1 MKKAFITLFAFLLL
15 YQNSFAQNSGNNS
28 IKILTQKKGVSIRG
42 MAVPNTNTI
51 WASGSKGSIAK
62 SVNGGTDFEWM
73 QVAGYETRDFRSI
86 HAWDDKEAIIV
97 AIAAPA
103 IILKTKDGGTS
114 WYKVYENTDTLMFL
128 DAIHFK
134 DASNGLVVG
143 DPIGNT
149 IFLLSTSDKGEH
161 WNEVSSSYFKTPLE
175 KGEAFFASSGSNIAQ
190 LSKEDFLVSGGMRSR
205 LWINGEAMDIPI
217 IQGGKS
223 TGANSM
229 AISPNGNNIMI
240 VGGDFM
246 KDTSR
251 LENAVG
257 LKLMEEPNSNQEKGQ
272 LKRKSLWVLDKYI
285 GHPNGYRSGVEYVS
299 NTLLISCGTSGVDI
313 SKNKGKNWDL
323 ISIESFHVVRKQ
335 PNTKAVFLAGGGGRI
350 GYYSIP

>member
-1 MKKAFITLFAFLLL
+1 MKKTFIALFAILIFC
-15 YQNSFAQNSGNNS
+15 QNSFAQNSGNNS
-28 IKILTQKKGVSIRG
+28 IKILTQKKGISIRG
-42 MAVPNTNTI
+42 LAVPNQNTI

-73 QVAGYETRDFRSI
+73 QVKGYETRDFRSI
-86 HAWDDKEAIIV
+86 HAWNDKEAIIV

-103 IILKTKDGGTS
+103 IILKTKDGGIS
-114 WYKVYENTDTLMFL
+114 WYKVYENADTLMFL

-143 DPIGNT
+143 DPINNH
-149 IFLLSTSDKGEH
+149 IFLLSTIDKGEN
-161 WNEVSSSYFKTPLE
+161 WNEIPSSYFKTSLE

-190 LSKEDFLVSGGMRSR
+190 NSKDDFLVSGGLRSR
-205 LWINGEAMDIPI
+205 LWINGEALDIPI
-217 IQGGKS
+217 LQGGTS

-229 AISPNGNNIMI
+229 AISPSGYDIMI

-251 LENAVG
+251 VQNAVG
-257 LKLMEEPNSNQEKGQ
+257 LKQSI
-272 LKRKSLWVLDKYI
+272 RKSSWVIEKSI
-285 GHPNGYRSGVEYVS
+285 GHPNGYRSGVVYIS
-299 NTLLISCGTSGVDI
+299 NSILISCGSSGVDI
-313 SKNKGKNWDL
+313 SKNKGKSWDL
-323 ISIESFHVVRKQ
+323 ISTESFHVVRKQ
-335 PNTKAVFLAGGGGRI
+335 PNTKSVFLAGGGGRI

>member
-1 MKKAFITLFAFLLL
+1 MKKACIALFAILISC
-15 YQNSFAQNSGNNS
+15 QNSIAQNSGNNS
-28 IKILTQKKGVSIRG
+28 IKILSQKKGVSIRG
-42 MAVPNTNTI
+42 LAVPNQNTI

-62 SVNGGTDFEWM
+62 SVNGGADFEWM
-73 QVAGYETRDFRSI
+73 QVKGYESRDFRSI

-143 DPIGNT
+143 DPISNH
-149 IFLLSTSDKGEH
+149 IFLLSTVDKGEN
-161 WNEVSSSYFKTPLE
+161 WNEVPSSYFKTPLE

-190 LSKEDFLVSGGMRSR
+190 LSKDDFLVSGGVRSR
-205 LWINGEAMDIPI
+205 LWINGAAMEIPI
-217 IQGGKS
+217 LQGGTS

-251 LENAVG
+251 TQNAVG
-257 LKLMEEPNSNQEKGQ
+257 LKLFIKPNSNKKWQSEKIPYWKIDEFVGF
-272 LKRKSLWVLDKYI
+272 
-285 GHPNGYRSGVEYVS
+285 PNGYRSGVEYVS
-299 NTLLISCGTSGVDI
+299 NTILISCGTSGVDI

-323 ISIESFHVVRKQ
+323 ISTESFHVVRKQ

-350 GYYSIP
+350 GYYRIP

>member
-1 MKKAFITLFAFLLL
+1 MKKAFIALFAILIFC
-15 YQNSFAQNSGNNS
+15 QNSFAQNSGNNS

-42 MAVPNTNTI
+42 LAVPHTNII

-62 SVNGGTDFEWM
+62 SVNGGTNFEWM
-73 QVAGYETRDFRSI
+73 QVKGYETRDFRSI
-86 HAWDDKEAIIV
+86 HAWNEKEAIIV

-103 IILKTKDGGTS
+103 IILKTKDGGIS
-114 WYKVYENTDTLMFL
+114 WYKVYENADTLMFL

-143 DPIGNT
+143 DPISNH
-149 IFLLSTSDKGEH
+149 IFLLSTIDKGEN
-161 WNEVSSSYFKTPLE
+161 WNEIPSSYFKTPLE

-190 LSKEDFLVSGGMRSR
+190 NSKDDFLVSGGLRSR
-205 LWINGEAMDIPI
+205 LWINGEAIDIPI
-217 IQGGKS
+217 LQGGTS

-229 AISPNGNNIMI
+229 AISPSGYNIMI

-251 LENAVG
+251 VQNAVG
-257 LKLMEEPNSNQEKGQ
+257 LKQSLRNSRWVIEK
-272 LKRKSLWVLDKYI
+272 SI
-285 GHPNGYRSGVEYVS
+285 GHPNGYRSGVVYIS
-299 NTLLISCGTSGVDI
+299 NSILISCGTSGVDF
-313 SKNKGKNWDL
+313 SKNKGKSWDL
-323 ISIESFHVVRKQ
+323 ISTESFHVVRKQ
-335 PNTKAVFLAGGGGRI
+335 PNTKSVFLAGGGGRI

>member
-1 MKKAFITLFAFLLL
+1 MKKAFIALFAILIL

-28 IKILTQKKGVSIRG
+28 IKILTQKKGVSIRAL
-42 MAVPNTNTI
+42 AVPNLNTI
-51 WASGSKGSIAK
+51 WASGSKGSIAR

-73 QVAGYETRDFRSI
+73 QVKGYETRDFRSI
-86 HAWDDKEAIIV
+86 HAWDEKEAIIV
-97 AIAAPA
+97 AVAAPA

-114 WYKVYENTDTLMFL
+114 WYKVYENADTLMFL

-143 DPIGNT
+143 DPISNH
-149 IFLLSTSDKGEH
+149 IFLLSTVDKGEH
-161 WNEVSSSYFKTPLE
+161 WNEIPSSYFKTPLE

-190 LSKEDFLVSGGMRSR
+190 LSKEDFLVSGGLRSR
-205 LWINGEAMDIPI
+205 LWINGEALDIPI
-217 IQGGKS
+217 IQGGTS

-251 LENAVG
+251 LQNAVG
-257 LKLMEEPNSNQEKGQ
+257 LKLFIKPNSNQKWQSEKIPYWKIDELAG
-272 LKRKSLWVLDKYI
+272 L
-285 GHPNGYRSGVEYVS
+285 PNGYRSGVEYIT
-299 NTLLISCGTSGVDI
+299 NTILIACGTSGVDI
-313 SKNKGKNWDL
+313 SMNKGKNWDL
-323 ISIESFHVVRKQ
+323 ISTESFHVVRKQ
-335 PNTKAVFLAGGGGRI
+335 PTTKAVFLAGGGGRI
-350 GYYSIP
+350 GYYRIS

>member
-1 MKKAFITLFAFLLL
+1 MKKACIALFAILISC
-15 YQNSFAQNSGNNS
+15 QNSIAQNSGNNS
-28 IKILTQKKGVSIRG
+28 IKILSQKKGVSIRG
-42 MAVPNTNTI
+42 LAVPNQNTI

-62 SVNGGTDFEWM
+62 SVNGGADFEWM
-73 QVAGYETRDFRSI
+73 QVKGYESRDFRSI

-134 DASNGLVVG
+134 DASNGLIVG
-143 DPIGNT
+143 DPISNH
-149 IFLLSTSDKGEH
+149 IFLLSTVDKGEN
-161 WNEVSSSYFKTPLE
+161 WNEVPSSYFKTPLE

-190 LSKEDFLVSGGMRSR
+190 LSKDDFLVSGGVRSR
-205 LWINGEAMDIPI
+205 LWINGAAMEIPI
-217 IQGGKS
+217 LQGGTS

-251 LENAVG
+251 TQNAVG
-257 LKLMEEPNSNQEKGQ
+257 LKLFIKPNSNKKWQSEKIPYWKIDEFVGF
-272 LKRKSLWVLDKYI
+272 
-285 GHPNGYRSGVEYVS
+285 PNGYRSGVEYVS
-299 NTLLISCGTSGVDI
+299 NTILISCGTSGVDI

-323 ISIESFHVVRKQ
+323 ISTESFHVVRKQ

-350 GYYSIP
+350 GYYRIP

>member
-42 MAVPNTNTI
+42 LAVPNSNTI

-62 SVNGGTDFEWM
+62 SVNRGTDFEWM
-73 QVAGYETRDFRSI
+73 QVKGYESRDFRSI

-97 AIAAPA
+97 AVAAPA
-103 IILKTKDGGTS
+103 IILKTKDGGIS
-114 WYKVYENTDTLMFL
+114 WYKVYENADTLMFL

-134 DASNGLVVG
+134 DAANGLVVG
-143 DPIGNT
+143 DPISNH
-149 IFLLSTSDKGEH
+149 IFLLSTVDKGEN
-161 WNEVSSSYFKTPLE
+161 WNQIPSSYFKTPLE

-190 LSKEDFLVSGGMRSR
+190 LSKDDFLVSGGLRSR
-205 LWINGEAMDIPI
+205 LWINGSAMDIPI
-217 IQGGKS
+217 IQGGNS

-229 AISPNGNNIMI
+229 AISPNGNRIMI

-251 LENAVG
+251 LQNAVG
-257 LKLMEEPNSNQEKGQ
+257 LKLFIKPNSNKKWQSEK
-272 LKRKSLWVLDKYI
+272 LPYWKIDEFI
-285 GHPNGYRSGVEYVS
+285 GLPNGYRSGVEYVS
-299 NTLLISCGTSGVDI
+299 NTILISCGTSGVDI

-323 ISIESFHVVRKQ
+323 ISTESFHVVRKQ
-335 PNTKAVFLAGGGGRI
+335 PNTNAVFLAGGAGRI
-350 GYYSIP
+350 GYYRIP

>member
-1 MKKAFITLFAFLLL
+1 MKKACIALFAILISC
-15 YQNSFAQNSGNNS
+15 QNSIAQNSGNNS
-28 IKILTQKKGVSIRG
+28 IKILSQKKGVSIRG
-42 MAVPNTNTI
+42 LAVPNQNTI

-62 SVNGGTDFEWM
+62 SVNGGADFEWM
-73 QVAGYETRDFRSI
+73 QVKGYESRDFRSI

-134 DASNGLVVG
+134 DAANGLVVG
-143 DPIGNT
+143 DPISNH
-149 IFLLSTSDKGEH
+149 IFLLSTVDKGEN
-161 WNEVSSSYFKTPLE
+161 WNEVPSSYFKTPLE

-190 LSKEDFLVSGGMRSR
+190 LSKDDFLVSGGVRSR
-205 LWINGEAMDIPI
+205 LWINGAAMEIPI
-217 IQGGKS
+217 LQGGTS

-251 LENAVG
+251 TQNAVG
-257 LKLMEEPNSNQEKGQ
+257 LKLFIKPNSNKKWQSEKIPYWKIDEFVGF
-272 LKRKSLWVLDKYI
+272 
-285 GHPNGYRSGVEYVS
+285 PNGYRSGVEYVS
-299 NTLLISCGTSGVDI
+299 NTILISCGTSGVDI

-323 ISIESFHVVRKQ
+323 ISTESFHVVRKQ

-350 GYYSIP
+350 GYYRVP

>member
-1 MKKAFITLFAFLLL
+1 MKKACIALFAFLLL

-42 MAVPNTNTI
+42 LAVPNLNTI

-73 QVAGYETRDFRSI
+73 QVKGYETRDFRSI
-86 HAWDDKEAIIV
+86 HAWDEKEAIIV
-97 AIAAPA
+97 AVAAPA
-103 IILKTKDGGTS
+103 IILKTKDGGNS
-114 WYKVYENTDTLMFL
+114 WYKVYQNADTLMFL

-134 DASNGLVVG
+134 DAANGLVVG
-143 DPIGNT
+143 DPISNH
-149 IFLLSTSDKGEH
+149 IFLLSTVDKGEN
-161 WNEVSSSYFKTPLE
+161 WNEIPSSYFKTPLE

-190 LSKEDFLVSGGMRSR
+190 LSKEDFLVSGGLRSR
-205 LWINGEAMDIPI
+205 LWINGEALDIPI
-217 IQGGKS
+217 IQGGTS

-251 LENAVG
+251 LQNAVG
-257 LKLMEEPNSNQEKGQ
+257 LKLFIKPNSNQKWQSEKIPYWKIDELAG
-272 LKRKSLWVLDKYI
+272 L
-285 GHPNGYRSGVEYVS
+285 PNGYRSGVEYIT
-299 NTLLISCGTSGVDI
+299 NTILIACGTSGVDI
-313 SKNKGKNWDL
+313 SMNKGKNWDL
-323 ISIESFHVVRKQ
+323 ISTESFHVVRKQ
-335 PNTKAVFLAGGGGRI
+335 PTTKAVFLAGGGGRI
-350 GYYSIP
+350 GYYRIS

>member
-51 WASGSKGSIAK
+51 WVSGSKGSIAL

-73 QVAGYETRDFRSI
+73 QVQGYETRDFRSI
-86 HAWDDKEAIIV
+86 HAWNEKEAIIV
-97 AIAAPA
+97 TVAAPA
-103 IILKTKDGGTS
+103 LILKTKDGGKS

-134 DASNGLVVG
+134 DANNGLVVG
-143 DPIGNT
+143 DPISKT
-149 IFLLSTSDKGEH
+149 IFLLSSNNKGEH
-161 WNEVSSSYFKTPLE
+161 WNEVPSNYFKTPLE

-190 LSKEDFLVSGGMRSR
+190 FSKEDFLVSGGMRSR
-205 LWINGEAMDIPI
+205 LWINGSAMDIPI

-229 AISPNGNNIMI
+229 SISPNGDNIMI

-246 KDTSR
+246 KITSR
-251 LENAVG
+251 LQNAVG
-257 LKLMEEPNSNQEKGQ
+257 LKLRKEPNSDQKWQ
-272 LKRKSLWVLDKYI
+272 SIRKTRWVIDKSI

-299 NTLLISCGTSGVDI
+299 NTILISCGTAGVDI

-323 ISIESFHVVRKQ
+323 ISTESFHVVRKQ
-335 PNTKAVFLAGGGGRI
+335 PNTNAVFLAGAGGRI

>member
-1 MKKAFITLFAFLLL
+1 MKKAFIALFAILIL

-28 IKILTQKKGVSIRG
+28 IKILTQKKGVSIRAL
-42 MAVPNTNTI
+42 AVPNLNTI
-51 WASGSKGSIAK
+51 WASGSKGSIAR

-73 QVAGYETRDFRSI
+73 QVKGYETRDFRSI
-86 HAWDDKEAIIV
+86 HAWDEKEAIIV
-97 AIAAPA
+97 AVAAPA

-114 WYKVYENTDTLMFL
+114 WYKVYENADTLMFL

-143 DPIGNT
+143 DPISNH
-149 IFLLSTSDKGEH
+149 IFLLSTVDKGEH
-161 WNEVSSSYFKTPLE
+161 WNEIPSSYFKTPLE

-190 LSKEDFLVSGGMRSR
+190 LSKEDFLVSGGLRSR
-205 LWINGEAMDIPI
+205 LWINGLAMDIPI
-217 IQGGKS
+217 LQGGTS

-251 LENAVG
+251 LQNAVG
-257 LKLMEEPNSNQEKGQ
+257 LKLFIKPNSNQKWQSEKIPYWKIDELAG
-272 LKRKSLWVLDKYI
+272 L
-285 GHPNGYRSGVEYVS
+285 PNGYRSGVEYIT
-299 NTLLISCGTSGVDI
+299 NTILIACGTSGVDI
-313 SKNKGKNWDL
+313 SMNKGKNWDL
-323 ISIESFHVVRKQ
+323 ISTESFHVVRKQ
-335 PNTKAVFLAGGGGRI
+335 PTTKAVFLAGGGGRI
-350 GYYSIP
+350 GYYRIS

>member
-1 MKKAFITLFAFLLL
+1 MKKACIALFAILISC
-15 YQNSFAQNSGNNS
+15 QNSIAQNSGNNS
-28 IKILTQKKGVSIRG
+28 IKILSQKKGVSIRG
-42 MAVPNTNTI
+42 LAVPNQNTI

-62 SVNGGTDFEWM
+62 SVNGGTDFEWI
-73 QVAGYETRDFRSI
+73 QVPGYESRDFRSI

-143 DPIGNT
+143 DPISNH
-149 IFLLSTSDKGEH
+149 IFLLSTGDKGEN
-161 WNEVSSSYFKTPLE
+161 WNEVPSSYFKTPLE

-190 LSKEDFLVSGGMRSR
+190 LSKEDFLVSGGVRSR
-205 LWINGEAMDIPI
+205 LWINGAAMDIPI
-217 IQGGKS
+217 LQGGTS

-251 LENAVG
+251 LQNAVG
-257 LKLMEEPNSNQEKGQ
+257 LKLFIKPNSNKKWQSEKIPYWKIDEFVGF
-272 LKRKSLWVLDKYI
+272 
-285 GHPNGYRSGVEYVS
+285 PNGYRSGVEYVS
-299 NTLLISCGTSGVDI
+299 NTILISCGTSGVDI

-323 ISIESFHVVRKQ
+323 ISTESFHVVRKQ

-350 GYYSIP
+350 GYYRIP

>member
-1 MKKAFITLFAFLLL
+1 MKKACIALFAILISC
-15 YQNSFAQNSGNNS
+15 QNSIAQNSGNNS
-28 IKILTQKKGVSIRG
+28 IKMLSQKKGVSIRG
-42 MAVPNTNTI
+42 LAVPNQNTI

-62 SVNGGTDFEWM
+62 SVNGGADFEWM
-73 QVAGYETRDFRSI
+73 QVKGYESRDFRSI
-86 HAWDDKEAIIV
+86 HAWDDKEVIIV

-143 DPIGNT
+143 DPINNH
-149 IFLLSTSDKGEH
+149 IFLLSTVDKGEN
-161 WNEVSSSYFKTPLE
+161 WNEVPSSYFKTPLE

-190 LSKEDFLVSGGMRSR
+190 LSKDDFLVSGGVRSR
-205 LWINGEAMDIPI
+205 LWINGAAMDIPI
-217 IQGGKS
+217 LQGGTS

-251 LENAVG
+251 TQNAVG
-257 LKLMEEPNSNQEKGQ
+257 LKLFIKPNSNKKWQSEKIPYWKIDEFVGF
-272 LKRKSLWVLDKYI
+272 
-285 GHPNGYRSGVEYVS
+285 PNGYRSGVEYVS
-299 NTLLISCGTSGVDI
+299 NTILISCGTSGVDI

-323 ISIESFHVVRKQ
+323 ISTESFHVVRKQ

-350 GYYSIP
+350 GYYRIP

>member
-1 MKKAFITLFAFLLL
+1 MKKACIALFAILISC
-15 YQNSFAQNSGNNS
+15 QNSIAQNSGNNS
-28 IKILTQKKGVSIRG
+28 IKILSQKKGVSIRG
-42 MAVPNTNTI
+42 LAVPNQNTI

-62 SVNGGTDFEWM
+62 SVNGGADFEWM
-73 QVAGYETRDFRSI
+73 QVKGYESRDFRSI

-143 DPIGNT
+143 DPIHNY
-149 IFLLSTSDKGEH
+149 IFLLSTNDKGEN
-161 WNEVSSSYFKTPLE
+161 WNEIPSSYFKTPLE

-190 LSKEDFLVSGGMRSR
+190 LTKDDFLVSGGLRSR
-205 LWINGEAMDIPI
+205 LWINGEAINIPI
-217 IQGGKS
+217 IQGGTS

-251 LENAVG
+251 LQNAVG
-257 LKLMEEPNSNQEKGQ
+257 LKLFIKPNSNQKWQSEKIPYWKIDLNTG
-272 LKRKSLWVLDKYI
+272 L
-285 GHPNGYRSGVEYVS
+285 PNGYRSGVAYVS
-299 NTLLISCGTSGVDI
+299 NSILISCGTSGVDI
-313 SKNKGKNWDL
+313 SINKGKSWDL
-323 ISIESFHVVRKQ
+323 ISTESFHVVRKQ

-350 GYYSIP
+350 GYYSIR

>member
-51 WASGSKGSIAK
+51 WASGSKGSVAK
-62 SVNGGTDFEWM
+62 SVNGGTNFEWM
-73 QVAGYETRDFRSI
+73 QVQGYETRDFRSI
-86 HAWDDKEAIIV
+86 HAWNEKEAIIV
-97 AIAAPA
+97 AVAAPA
-103 IILKTKDGGTS
+103 LILKTKDGGKS
-114 WYKVYENTDTLMFL
+114 WYKVYENADTLMFL

-134 DASNGLVVG
+134 NASNGLVVG
-143 DPIGNT
+143 DPISNH
-149 IFLLSTSDKGEH
+149 IFLLSSNDKGEH
-161 WNEVSSSYFKTPLE
+161 WNEVPSNYFKTPLE

-190 LSKEDFLVSGGMRSR
+190 LSKDDFLVSGGLRSR

-229 AISPNGNNIMI
+229 AISPDGNNIMI

-251 LENAVG
+251 LQNAVG
-257 LKLMEEPNSNQEKGQ
+257 LKLS
-272 LKRKSLWVLDKYI
+272 KRKSTWVVEKFI
-285 GHPNGYRSGVEYVS
+285 GHPNGYRSGVDYLTNS
-299 NTLLISCGTSGVDI
+299 ILIACGTTGVDI
-313 SKNKGKNWDL
+313 SINKGISWEL
-323 ISIESFHVVRKQ
+323 ISNESFHVVRKQ
-335 PNTKAVFLAGGGGRI
+335 PNTKAIFLAGSGGRI

>member
-1 MKKAFITLFAFLLL
+1 MKKAYIALFAFLLL

-42 MAVPNTNTI
+42 LAVPNSNTI

-73 QVAGYETRDFRSI
+73 QVKGYESRDFRSI
-86 HAWDDKEAIIV
+86 HAWDDKQAIIV
-97 AIAAPA
+97 AVAAPA
-103 IILKTKDGGTS
+103 IILKTIDGGNS

-143 DPIGNT
+143 DPIHNY
-149 IFLLSTSDKGEH
+149 IFLLSTNNKGEH
-161 WNEVSSSYFKTPLE
+161 WNEIPSSYFKTPLE

-190 LSKEDFLVSGGMRSR
+190 LTKDDFLVSGGLRSR
-205 LWINGEAMDIPI
+205 LWINGQALNIPI
-217 IQGGKS
+217 IQGGTS

-251 LENAVG
+251 LQNAVG
-257 LKLMEEPNSNQEKGQ
+257 LKLFIKPNSNQKWQSEKIPYWKIDLNTG
-272 LKRKSLWVLDKYI
+272 L
-285 GHPNGYRSGVEYVS
+285 PNGYRSGVEYVS
-299 NTLLISCGTSGVDI
+299 NNILISCGTSGVDI
-313 SKNKGKNWDL
+313 SKNKGKSWDL
-323 ISIESFHVVRKQ
+323 ISTESFHVVRKQ
-335 PNTKAVFLAGGGGRI
+335 PNTKSVFLAGSGGRI
-350 GYYSIP
+350 GYYNIP

>member
-15 YQNSFAQNSGNNS
+15 YQNSFAQNSDNNS

-42 MAVPNTNTI
+42 MAVANTNTI
-51 WASGSKGSIAK
+51 WASGSKGSIAL
-62 SVNGGTDFEWM
+62 SVNGGTNFEWM
-73 QVAGYETRDFRSI
+73 QVQGYETRDFRSI
-86 HAWDDKEAIIV
+86 HAWNEKEAIIV
-97 AIAAPA
+97 AVAAPA
-103 IILKTKDGGTS
+103 LILKTKDGGKS
-114 WYKVYENTDTLMFL
+114 WYKVYENADTLMFL

-134 DASNGLVVG
+134 NASNGLVVG
-143 DPIGNT
+143 DPISNH
-149 IFLLSTSDKGEH
+149 IFLLSSNDKGEH
-161 WNEVSSSYFKTPLE
+161 WNEVPSSYFKTTLE

-190 LSKEDFLVSGGMRSR
+190 LSKDDFLVSGGLRSR

-229 AISPNGNNIMI
+229 AISPNGNNIII

-251 LENAVG
+251 LQNAVG
-257 LKLMEEPNSNQEKGQ
+257 LKQS
-272 LKRKSLWVLDKYI
+272 KRKSSWVVEKFI
-285 GHPNGYRSGVEYVS
+285 GHPNGYRSGVEYLTNS
-299 NTLLISCGTSGVDI
+299 ILIACGTTGVDI
-313 SKNKGKNWDL
+313 SINKGISWEL
-323 ISIESFHVVRKQ
+323 ISNESFHVVRKQ
-335 PNTKAVFLAGGGGRI
+335 PNTKAIFLAGSGGRI

>member
-51 WASGSKGSIAK
+51 WASGSKGSIAL

-73 QVAGYETRDFRSI
+73 QVQGYETRDFRSI
-86 HAWDDKEAIIV
+86 HAWNEKEAIIV
-97 AIAAPA
+97 TVAAPA
-103 IILKTKDGGTS
+103 LILKTKDGGKS
-114 WYKVYENTDTLMFL
+114 WYKVYENNDTLMFL

-134 DASNGLVVG
+134 DANNGLVVG
-143 DPIGNT
+143 DPISKT
-149 IFLLSTSDKGEH
+149 IFLLSSNNKGEH
-161 WNEVSSSYFKTPLE
+161 WNEVPSNYFKTPLE

-205 LWINGEAMDIPI
+205 LWINGSAMDIPI

-229 AISPNGNNIMI
+229 AISPNGNSIMI

-251 LENAVG
+251 LQNAVG
-257 LKLMEEPNSNQEKGQ
+257 LKLRVEPNSDQKWQ
-272 LKRKSLWVLDKYI
+272 SIRKTRWVIDKTF
-285 GHPNGYRSGVEYVS
+285 GHPNGYRSGVEYLTNS
-299 NTLLISCGTSGVDI
+299 ILITCGTSGVDI
-313 SKNKGKNWDL
+313 SNNKGKAWDL
-323 ISIESFHVVRKQ
+323 ISTESFHVVRKQ
-335 PNTKAVFLAGGGGRI
+335 PNTNAVFLAGAGGRI